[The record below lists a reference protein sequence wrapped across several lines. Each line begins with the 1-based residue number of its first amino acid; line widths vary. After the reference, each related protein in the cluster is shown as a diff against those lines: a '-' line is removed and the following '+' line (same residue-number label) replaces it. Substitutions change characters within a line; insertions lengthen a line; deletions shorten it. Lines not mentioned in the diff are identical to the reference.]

1 MDVWRSILYVAA
13 IGVCVSMTILAILAG
28 RDIMETQRQMQ
39 ILHNQM
45 QVEHEKIIRIAE
57 RILNE
62 GTTK

>member
-1 MDVWRSILYVAA
+1 MNLLCYIFYALGIRAC
-13 IGVCVSMTILAILAG
+13 IGVITLTILTGNYMI
-28 RDIMETQRQMQ
+28 RTQYQMQ

-62 GTTK
+62 GATK